1 MKLNKYFMIGAMGL
15 SLVACSDNL
24 DDNQGVNGNASNE
37 GTTYAAFTV
46 DFKGTASRATTE
58 DGTSEEQAVKTAYV
72 VLVGTNGNIETV
84 LEKTTDAK
92 ESTDTGE
99 GVYTVDSKERYL
111 FQTEPGDR
119 TFYAIVN
126 PDEAPTTGT
135 NINTYFTTAT
145 AMSVEGDKAIADP
158 ESENGFMMTCQKA
171 EIFHVEDG
179 VTQAQALATTDAQNN
194 FEIAVER
201 VAAKV
206 TVTAANATIASEDGG
221 NAGGTIEG
229 TIFNLRGGATMS
241 TRMAQAAAEIGGNA
255 WTYEKENVEVEVN
268 ATDAYKTAT
277 PAYCL
282 ENLHTT
288 GNYKQDN
295 VTYITLQTTFTPS
308 KVVNATT
315 GAIEDY
321 TYKEGDNKTFYVV
334 KEGALSGNYI
344 MGDPTTGAAPST
356 LPAGVEALSDAY
368 TNGECWFGPIWIGQ
382 EPQNDK
388 DAGAP
393 VVRNTWYNLEITK
406 IVLPGSPD
414 EPKPI
419 PGEELEPET
428 NVAITLMVMPWK
440 FKNVQ
445 LELQ

>member
-46 DFKGTASRATTE
+46 DFKGTNSRADATEVGTT
-58 DGTSEEQAVKTAYV
+58 EEQAVKTAYV

-145 AMSVEGDKAIADP
+145 AMSVEGEKAIADP
-158 ESENGFMMTCQKA
+158 KSDNGFMMTCQKA

-179 VTQAQALATTDAQNN
+179 VTQAEALAATGAQNN

-221 NAGGTIEG
+221 AAGGTIAN
-229 TIFNLRGGATMS
+229 TTFNLKGGATMS
-241 TRMAQAAAEIGGNA
+241 TRMAQAAAEISGNA
-255 WTYEKENVEVEVN
+255 WTYEKENVEVEIS
-268 ATDAYKTAT
+268 ATDAYKTAD
-277 PAYCL
+277 PVYCL

-295 VTYITLQTTFTPS
+295 VTYITLKTIFTPT

-321 TYKEGDNKTFYVV
+321 TYTEGDNKTFYVV
-334 KEGALSGNYI
+334 TRGTLSGNYI
-344 MGDPTTGAAPST
+344 MGDATTGAAPTT
-356 LPAGVEALSDAY
+356 LPAGVEAVSAPY

-382 EPQNDK
+382 EKQNV
-388 DAGAP
+388 DADAP

-406 IVLPGSPD
+406 IVLPGSPE
-414 EPKPI
+414 EPEPI

-428 NVAITLMVMPWK
+428 NVAITLKVMPWN